1 MENNANPPEFLTASL
16 LVSCGG
22 DSIEIH
28 ALQKK
33 HTTWIN
39 KMIFD

>member
-16 LVSCGG
+16 HVPCGG
-22 DSIEIH
+22 HSIEIH

-33 HTTWIN
+33 QYN
-39 KMIFD
+39 LD